1 MFASNP
7 RSTIGF
13 SLCQCPVPAL
23 TAYWQRKV
31 PCIVLVCRIIWLWI
45 EGCHPEC
52 DYSVSTGFA
61 GGVVSRAPMYNSTAT
76 GTDVKALRTLWHTL
90 VVNVRDWKK
99 KGTIMEFT
107 VFLIGPSSKYVIPIL
122 SHNASSVAWFF
133 SCSLTSVVGPDVIY
147 MIKWRPLMK
156 SMCHTCVNNL

>member
-1 MFASNP
+1 
-7 RSTIGF
+7 
-13 SLCQCPVPAL
+13 
-23 TAYWQRKV
+23 
-31 PCIVLVCRIIWLWI
+31 
-45 EGCHPEC
+45 
-52 DYSVSTGFA
+52 
-61 GGVVSRAPMYNSTAT
+61 MYCSCLSYN
-76 GTDVKALRTLWHTL
+76 L
-90 VVNVRDWKK
+90 VVNWRLPSRMRLLCEYRFCWWGCLQGSYVQFHRNWNWCQSIANSLAYIGRQCPRLEKERHHNGVYSVFDRSILEICHTN
-99 KGTIMEFT
+99 TITQCIQCSVEFT